1 MLDKQIKFKTMYN
14 YIACKRIGDTRRSES
29 GVIRGMTSKE
39 KPLTVEVI
47 DIGPM
52 VNKKEFVSEVKVGDK
67 LLILKY
73 TGIDAELNKEI
84 ITFIKTTDII
94 AKIEG

>member
-1 MLDKQIKFKTMYN
+1 MEKDNSNNFIVMYD
-14 YIACKRIGDTRRSES
+14 YIACKRIGDTRRSET

-47 DIGPM
+47 SVGSL
-52 VNKKEFVSEVKVGDK
+52 VNKKGDIETIVPGDK

-73 TGIDAELNKEI
+73 SGVEADLNNQT
-84 ITFIKTTDII
+84 ITFIKPTDVI
-94 AKIEG
+94 AKIK

>member
-1 MLDKQIKFKTMYN
+1 MDEPIKFKAMYD

-39 KPLTVEVI
+39 KPLMVEVV
-47 DIGPM
+47 DVGPT
-52 VNKKEFVSEVKVGDK
+52 VNKKELVNKVELGDK

-73 TGIDAELNKEI
+73 SGVEVELNKNI